1 MIIRQLEVRNFKGA
15 QHAICVF
22 GERVRITGDNYAG
35 KTSIAEAIVFA
46 LYGLNLDGSSRTD
59 SLINK
64 DERKAEVS
72 VTVEADGRIFEIRRE
87 QTRQKKVMLNKVQV
101 TQSEIESIIG
111 PAENFMASFWPTHV
125 LGMSDKEARNFFMKF
140 VQPIEQVA
148 VLSEMDEVF
157 SDALFGLEMHDP
169 ESRKKELNAEI
180 KEMQADL
187 FYIEGAIATHQV
199 TMQLD
204 VPEKVDTQEME
215 LLLEQAEKQLFA
227 ESEKPALQDTS
238 GLEDRIKEYER
249 NLYTV
254 LPPQPVLQDVAP
266 YEQAVR
272 NAERKLH
279 EAEQMPEPKAP
290 DVSDI
295 QEKLALLRAEYKVT
309 KQELDQL
316 AAPFQAGDT
325 CPTCQQ
331 VFSEQAYASAMEKL
345 DERKKAYKEELSEME
360 EAGDSLQAQLQAKR
374 AAYQREVEA
383 YQTEKEQK
391 IVEATQEIEKAKADL
406 QAIKQANTDAMSQYE
421 EQKQQLAAEWM
432 QKVEEAKRRLQDVQE
447 FNKLVLIEC
456 EKVEKQR
463 KAELQQQRTELLQS
477 FDEHR
482 KVNAE
487 RESIIRRKEEA
498 AQAIEKMQA
507 SAENDKS
514 VIERNE
520 VAIKAINEYVAKHAE
535 MQAGQIKQ
543 YFSNVSIKL
552 FDVTKTTGE
561 IKPVFKL
568 LYNDKPI
575 NILSLSERIRLGLE
589 VAGMVKQVT
598 GKMYPTFVDNAESI
612 THFDA
617 IPGQLFTAT
626 VVAGQSLQVE

>member
-15 QHAICVF
+15 KHAICAF
-22 GERVRITGDNYAG
+22 GEQVKISGDNYTG

-59 SLINK
+59 SLVNK

-72 VTVEADGRIFEIRRE
+72 VTVEVDGRTFEIRRE
-87 QTRQKKVMLNKVQV
+87 QTRQKKVLLNKVQV
-101 TQSEIESIIG
+101 TQAEIESVIG

-140 VQPIEQVA
+140 VQLIEPGV
-148 VLSEMDEVF
+148 VLSEMDQVF
-157 SDALFGLEMHDP
+157 RDALQGLEMHDP

-187 FYIEGAIATHQV
+187 FYIEGAVATHQV
-199 TMQLD
+199 TMQMD

-215 LLLEQAEKQLFA
+215 LPLEQVEKQLFA
-227 ESEKPALQDTS
+227 VSEKPALQDTS

-249 NLYTV
+249 NMYTV
-254 LPPQPVLQDVAP
+254 LPPQPVLQDMAP
-266 YEQAVR
+266 FEQAVR
-272 NAERKLH
+272 DAECKLYEAER
-279 EAEQMPEPKAP
+279 MPEPKAP
-290 DVSDI
+290 DVTDI
-295 QEKLALLRAEYKVT
+295 QHKIATLRAEYKVV
-309 KQELDQL
+309 KHELDQL
-316 AAPFQAGDT
+316 AIPLQVGDT

-331 VFSEQAYASAMEKL
+331 SFSEQAYALAMKKL
-345 DERKKAYKEELSEME
+345 DERKKAYEDELSEME
-360 EAGDSLQAQLQAKR
+360 DAGGSLQAQLKAKQ
-374 AAYQREVEA
+374 AAYKREVEA
-383 YQTEKEQK
+383 YQSQKEQK
-391 IVEATQEIEKAKADL
+391 IAEATQAIEKAKADL
-406 QAIKQANTDAMSQYE
+406 QAVKKANADAMSQYE
-421 EQKQQLAAEWM
+421 EQKQQVAAEWM
-432 QKVEEAKRRLQDVQE
+432 QKVEEAKQALRDVQE
-447 FNKLVLIEC
+447 GNNQLIVEC
-456 EKVEKQR
+456 ERVEKQR
-463 KAELQQQRTELLQS
+463 KADLQQQRTELQQS
-477 FDEHR
+477 LDERR
-482 KVNAE
+482 KINAE
-487 RESIIRRKEEA
+487 RESILQRKEEA

-520 VAIKAINEYVAKHAE
+520 LAIKAINEYVAKHAE
-535 MQAGQIKQ
+535 MQAGQIEQ
-543 YFSNVSIKL
+543 YFTNVSIKL

-598 GKMYPTFVDNAESI
+598 GKVYPTFVDNAESI